1 MKKHFKLLFVLTVL
15 AALLAGCAADAKTD
29 RLAVEETYAP
39 AGDMLCESARLPS
52 SDGDLT
58 DTDQGDLPDSAPSV
72 QKLIKNLH
80 LSAETED
87 FDTLLPGVENC
98 IAQLGGY
105 VENSEIFHGGAYDAN
120 VLRNAR
126 MTVRI
131 PAEKLPEFVD
141 QLSGISNITS
151 SSETTEDVTLTYSDT
166 ESRVK
171 ALEVERDRLLALME
185 KAETTQD
192 LLEIESRLTEVRYQL
207 ESAASRLK
215 LYDNLVS
222 YSTVHLDI
230 QEVRALTPTQA
241 PTVWQRLSTGFTDNL
256 KGLGN
261 FFVNLFVF
269 LISALPIWL
278 PIAAVVIVCVVI
290 YRKHRNRKNNGE

>member
-1 MKKHFKLLFVLTVL
+1 MKKHFKLLLVLTAL

-29 RLAVEETYAP
+29 RLAAEESYAP

-52 SDGDLT
+52 SGGDLA
-58 DTDQGDLPDSAPSV
+58 DTDQGDLPNSN
-72 QKLIKNLH
+72 QKLIKTLR
-80 LSAETED
+80 LRAETED
-87 FDTLLPGVENC
+87 FDTLLPGVENR

-105 VENSEIFHGGAYDAN
+105 VESSEVFHGGAYDEN
-120 VLRNAR
+120 ILRSAR

-131 PAEKLPEFVD
+131 PAEKLSEFVE

-151 SSETTEDVTLTYSDT
+151 RSESTEDVTLTYSDT

-171 ALEVERDRLLALME
+171 ALEVEQGRLLALME
-185 KAETTQD
+185 QAETTQD

-230 QEVRALTPTQA
+230 QEVRALTPTQE
-241 PTVWQRLSTGFTDNL
+241 PTVWQRLSAGFMDNL
-256 KGLGN
+256 RGLGN

-278 PIAAVVIVCVVI
+278 PIAAIVIVCVVVH
-290 YRKHRNRKNNGE
+290 RKHRNRKNSGE